1 MSNLVSILIRWKEKS
16 KILMHQILK
25 CHYIYIYIYIY
36 IYLCV
41 GYDRTYFK
49 INKIIKD
56 LSYEMF
62 KKTFMKTNK

>member
-1 MSNLVSILIRWKEKS
+1 
-16 KILMHQILK
+16 MHQILK